1 MTKKDYILIARA
13 FARYKFTNTTGEPD
27 KVKWIINELVEI
39 LKNDNPNFDSQKFL
53 KACGIGE

>member
-1 MTKKDYILIARA
+1 MTKKDYILIARV
-13 FARYKFTNTTGEPD
+13 FARFHFTNTTGEPD
-27 KVKWIINELVEI
+27 KVKWIINELVKI